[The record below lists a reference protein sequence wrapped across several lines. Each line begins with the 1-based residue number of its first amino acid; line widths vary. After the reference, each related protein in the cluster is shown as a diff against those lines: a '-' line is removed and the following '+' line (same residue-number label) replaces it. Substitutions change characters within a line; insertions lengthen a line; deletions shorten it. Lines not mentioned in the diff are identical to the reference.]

1 MVSQRPGG
9 IFDSLTQIRDVRS
22 ARASSWDQTGRNQD
36 YWLIPPNE
44 SIVLADIEGPG
55 CITHIWM
62 TQFCRRILGP
72 GIIDPYLGHY
82 VAPVFEVH
90 NALGLNWEI
99 SDPDYYRKILLK
111 MYWDEQEH
119 PSVLTPLGDFF
130 GIGHSIAANYQSLPF
145 AVSVKPEEQFQFGGN
160 AGVNCYLPM
169 PFKKRARI
177 EIENQNDV
185 PYGQYFYIDYEL
197 HRQTADD
204 DLAYFHA
211 RWKRDNLCD
220 GWGPQLQTN
229 SPETNIV
236 NLSGDDNYV
245 VLEARGKGHYVG
257 CNLSVAHFQGT
268 WWGEGDD
275 MIFIDED
282 TWPPSI
288 HGTGTEDYFNHAWG
302 MQKNAFPMCGSI
314 LHESDMP
321 GYQVSYRFHL
331 TDPIHFSQRIKV
343 TIEHGHGN
351 HLSDDWASTAYWYQT
366 LPSDP
371 FDIPGVEERIPTRLA
386 GSLNNPTYSQERTV
400 TGALNAEMKQMLAT
414 AAERGEKQL
423 NARLAEAE
431 KKMEMA
437 RQCSKGNIEQARKI
451 RESFK

>member
-1 MVSQRPGG
+1 MNTRPMGG
-9 IFDSLTQIRDVRS
+9 LFDNLTQLRDVRS
-22 ARASSWDQTGRNQD
+22 ARASSWDQEGRNQD

-62 TQFCRRILGP
+62 TQFCRRVLGP
-72 GIIDPYLGHY
+72 GIIDPYIGHY
-82 VAPVFEVH
+82 VAPIFEIH
-90 NALGLNWEI
+90 NALGLNWEV

-111 MYWDEQEH
+111 FYWDDQEH
-119 PSVLTPLGDFF
+119 ASVLVPLGDFF

-145 AVSVKPEEQFQFGGN
+145 TATVKPEEQFLIGGN
-160 AGVNCYLPM
+160 AGLNCYLPM
-169 PFKKRARI
+169 PFQKRARI

-185 PYGQYFYIDYEL
+185 AYGQYFYIDYEL
-197 HRQTADD
+197 HREQTSESN
-204 DLAYFHA
+204 LYFHA
-211 RWKRDNLCD
+211 HWKRDNPCD
-220 GWGPQLQTN
+220 GWGPHLQTN

-245 VLEARGKGHYVG
+245 VLETEGRGHYVG

-275 MIFIDED
+275 MIFIDDD

-302 MQKNAFPMCGSI
+302 MQKNAFPMCGTI

-331 TDPIHFSQRIKV
+331 TDPVHFSQRIKV
-343 TIEHGHGN
+343 TMEHGHGN

-366 LPSDP
+366 LPSKAQSVP
-371 FDIPGVEERIPTRLA
+371 KVEERLPTRLQS
-386 GSLNNPTYSQERTV
+386 SLNPGDTDTTPASSGQ
-400 TGALNAEMKQMLAT
+400 LNDEMRQMLE
-414 AAERGEKQL
+414 AASERGERYL
-423 NARLAEAE
+423 NERAVEAE
-431 KKMEMA
+431 TKIQRT
-437 RQCSKGNIEQARKI
+437 RQRSLGNIEHARRI
-451 RESFK
+451 RESFI